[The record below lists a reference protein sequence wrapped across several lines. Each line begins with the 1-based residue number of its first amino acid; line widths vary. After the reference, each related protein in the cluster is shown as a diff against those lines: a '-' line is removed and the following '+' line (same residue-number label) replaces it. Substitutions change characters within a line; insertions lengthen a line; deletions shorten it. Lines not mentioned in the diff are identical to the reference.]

1 MVLNCISLISDE
13 VKHRS
18 MCWLVGHLRICFG
31 EMSIPV
37 LLLFLSWVICL
48 FYCYV
53 VSVLYIFCIL
63 DLYKIYDLLI
73 VAVYLSWLGEEKNL
87 PQTNV
92 VFDIYG

>member
-13 VKHRS
+13 VEHLS
-18 MCWLVGHLRICFG
+18 MCLFVGHLHICFG

-37 LLLFLSWVICL
+37 LYLFLNWVIFL
-48 FYCYV
+48 FYCCV

-63 DLYKIYDLLI
+63 DLYEIYDLLI